1 MASNPNASDA
11 IGAQTIQ
18 KIRTRIL
25 PYILL
30 LYIISFL
37 DRINIG
43 FAALTMNQELGIT
56 SQQFGM
62 LVGMFFISYSLFEIP
77 SNLILYK
84 VGARIWIARILIMW
98 GVAAALAGFVHT
110 IHQLYIARFLLGV
123 AEAGY
128 YPGILLYLTYWFRR
142 REQAQAIAL
151 FMTGIPISSVLG
163 APISGLI
170 LDHVHWLGMSS
181 WRWLLILE
189 GLPAVIFGVLTY
201 FVLPNRPAEAKFLT
215 ETEKDWIASELKSEQ
230 DQKSATHQL
239 SASAALVS
247 GRVWHLAIAAVFHGA
262 VANAMFFWMPQ
273 VVKTIAVGYSN
284 TLIGLLVMIPY
295 VAGLLAMVVV
305 SRSSDRKLERR
316 WHVAIPAI
324 IAAVACVA
332 LGATHSVVF
341 VVVFLSAVVGCIC
354 GYLGPFWALPNEFL
368 TGSSAASG
376 IALITTLVNLGG
388 FAGPYAFG
396 FLRQRTDSLS
406 GALSAAGLV
415 LFVFA
420 TLVLLLPKG
429 LQKPANTVFSSRRTS
444 LGKRPDGAGGSS
456 FQIWI
461 LNQSASR
468 NRGSSCIG

>member
-1 MASNPNASDA
+1 MASSPNAADSIEA
-11 IGAQTIQ
+11 RTIQ
-18 KIRTRIL
+18 KVRTRIL

-98 GVAAALAGFVHT
+98 GVVAALSGFVHT
-110 IHQLYIARFLLGV
+110 VHQLYIARFLLGV

-128 YPGILLYLTYWFRR
+128 YPGILLYLTHWFRR

-170 LDHVHWLGMSS
+170 LDHVHWLGLSS

-189 GLPAVIFGVLTY
+189 GVPAVMFGVLTY
-201 FVLPNRPAEAKFLT
+201 FVLPNRPAEARFLT
-215 ETEKDWIASELKSEQ
+215 ETEKNWITSQLKSEQ
-230 DQKSATHQL
+230 DHKSAIHQL
-239 SASAALVS
+239 TASRALVH
-247 GRVWHLAIAAVFHGA
+247 GRVWHLAVAAVFHGA
-262 VANAMFFWMPQ
+262 VSNAVFFWMPQ
-273 VVKTIAVGYSN
+273 VVKTFALGYSN
-284 TLIGLLVMIPY
+284 TVIGLLVMVPY
-295 VAGLLAMVVV
+295 VIGLVTMILI
-305 SRSSDRKLERR
+305 SHSSDRKLERR

-324 IAAVACVA
+324 IAGVACVM
-332 LGATHSVVF
+332 LGATHS
-341 VVVFLSAVVGCIC
+341 VVFLSAVVGCVC
-354 GYLGPFWALPNEFL
+354 GYLGPFWALPSEFL

-376 IALITTLVNLGG
+376 IALITTFVNLGG

-396 FLRQRTDSLS
+396 FIRQRTESLS

-420 TLVLLLPKG
+420 TLVLLMPKG
-429 LQKPANTVFSSRRTS
+429 SRHLAKPFRQPSPSDVA
-444 LGKRPDGAGGSS
+444 
-456 FQIWI
+456 
-461 LNQSASR
+461 
-468 NRGSSCIG
+468 